1 MKEAN
6 DSSLIAV
13 GYPFLIEHN
22 RENLEEY
29 KNIHN
34 QQNAGTSTYAVS
46 DETKDFICSVVV
58 NMSGAAIGT
67 VYTKV
72 ALAVGI
78 PAVSFVVWL
87 ISEFAWTYLSSTF
100 C

>member
-1 MKEAN
+1 M
-6 DSSLIAV
+6 
-13 GYPFLIEHN
+13 
-22 RENLEEY
+22 
-29 KNIHN
+29 
-34 QQNAGTSTYAVS
+34 S
-46 DETKDFICSVVV
+46 DKTKDFICSVVV

-72 ALAVGI
+72 ALAVGG

-87 ISEFAWTYLSSTF
+87 ISEFGWTYLSSTF

>member
-1 MKEAN
+1 M
-6 DSSLIAV
+6 
-13 GYPFLIEHN
+13 
-22 RENLEEY
+22 
-29 KNIHN
+29 
-34 QQNAGTSTYAVS
+34 S
-46 DETKDFICSVVV
+46 DETKDFIYSVVV

-72 ALAVGI
+72 TLAVGG

-87 ISEFAWTYLSSTF
+87 ISEFGWTYLSSTF